1 MWIKLMAPALT
12 SMVGLSLAA
21 FSPQDGPTKE
31 KATVTYRTEV
41 KASDSADSSDALADV
56 YDRLVKV
63 RAMRLTDRPKKLA
76 DEAAAIYR
84 QAVVATEKGEID
96 KAQGLTK
103 AASELTRA
111 LEVSL
116 KTSREQPSDPE
127 LPPPPRRDGRQVFV
141 FRVKTNSDEIPP
153 ELRYTVT
160 TSADPKQGGQT
171 TIRSKDVTVAVPE
184 HQATIEAKGDVRV
197 HMISPENG
205 QPKRDIILER
215 RSETA
220 NPREVQIRAVVD
232 ATKGRA
238 EVDDG
243 LDEIITSA
251 QKKVQAESEHAKA
264 QAARAAAMAV
274 HEDLAK
280 QLNLQ
285 IKILDDQK
293 QPLGEKI
300 EVKVSNEMLDK
311 LSKTESEAK
320 LRETLAGIAI
330 DKDSLKKIRIQILE
344 KNDAAHVES
353 TIAIARLKEAH
364 ALLLD
369 ARKAQKGE
377 DGSNHLDAARDLYNS
392 ARREAEAKH
401 FDRAS
406 ELAKAAKSLAGLDKQ
421 IHEVQVKVYQD
432 VTQSLGE
439 KGVLQIVVGKPETS
453 GAAAKDDKPESDEA
467 GPIHGIGVQ
476 LSFEEGKGLV
486 QDLIA
491 GGPADK
497 NGRIKPGDS
506 IVGIETSNG
515 ATLGFADKTLVEV
528 TKLLRGP
535 IGSKIKVIVQP
546 KGSTDRVVYEI
557 ERQQL
562 VVPKPEAS
570 AKPEGGGDGALPP
583 VVD

>member
-1 MWIKLMAPALT
+1 MWMKLMAPALT

-31 KATVTYRTEV
+31 KAIVTYRTGV

-63 RAMRLTDRPKKLA
+63 RAMRLADRPKKLA
-76 DEAAAIYR
+76 NEAAAIYR
-84 QAVVATEKGEID
+84 QAVIATEKGETD

-127 LPPPPRRDGRQVFV
+127 LPPPPRRAGHQVFV
-141 FRVKTNSDEIPP
+141 YRMKTNSDEIPP
-153 ELRYTVT
+153 EVRYSVIIP
-160 TSADPKQGGQT
+160 AGLKQGEQT
-171 TIRSKDVTVAVPE
+171 TIRSKYATITVPE
-184 HQATIEAKGDVRV
+184 HNATIEAKDDIRV
-197 HMISPENG
+197 HMISPDDG

-215 RSETA
+215 RSETV
-220 NPREVQIRAVVD
+220 NPHEVQIRTLVEGTNVSD
-232 ATKGRA
+232 IKTK
-238 EVDDG
+238 
-243 LDEIITSA
+243 LDELIASA
-251 QKKVQAESEHAKA
+251 GKNVQAESQYAKA

-280 QLNLQ
+280 HLNIQ
-285 IKILDDQK
+285 IKLLNDQK
-293 QPLGEKI
+293 QALGEKI

-311 LSKTESEAK
+311 LRKTESEAK
-320 LRETLAGIAI
+320 LHEALAGIAGG
-330 DKDSLKKIRIQILE
+330 KDTLRKLRLQIWE
-344 KNDAAHVES
+344 KNDAAQVES
-353 TIAIARLKEAH
+353 ATAIAKLKGAH
-364 ALLLD
+364 SLLLK
-369 ARKAQKGE
+369 AREAQKGK
-377 DGSNHLDAARDLYNS
+377 DGSNYLDAARDLYNS

-401 FDRAS
+401 FDRAA
-406 ELAKAAKSLAGLDKQ
+406 ELAKAAESLAGLDKQ
-421 IHEVQVKVYQD
+421 LHEVQVKVYQD
-432 VTQSLGE
+432 VTQSLAE
-439 KGVLQIVVGKPETS
+439 KGEPRIVVGKPEKS
-453 GAAAKDDKPESDEA
+453 GAAPKDDKPESDEA
-467 GPIHGIGVQ
+467 GPIFGIGVQ

-497 NGRIKPGDS
+497 NGRIKQGDS
-506 IVGIETSNG
+506 LVGIETANG

-557 ERQQL
+557 ERQKL
-562 VVPKPEAS
+562 GVPKPDAP

-583 VVD
+583 VLD